1 MNQED
6 EFTEP
11 SPVHLNRFISFE
23 GGARTTEEK
32 SPVSEQAL
40 SPECMAQCIHSK
52 TLQFFWGIERVM
64 RIELTS
70 PAWEAGVIA
79 IIRHPQRV

>member
-1 MNQED
+1 MNYYA

-11 SPVHLNRFISFE
+11 SPVQLRLDLFLLKATLGLQNKIPCYRSMPYHLGAWPNAAFIKHSSF
-23 GGARTTEEK
+23 
-32 SPVSEQAL
+32 L
-40 SPECMAQCIHSK
+40 
-52 TLQFFWGIERVM
+52 GIERVM

-79 IIRHPQRV
+79 IIRHPQWG